1 VARAL
6 AIAGRGEPALVQE
19 VIVPSR
25 NPARRAYGLRCWAP
39 SPPASCGAPIAQTFR
54 LDEAP
59 DALGAF
65 ASPKLGKLV
74 VTVP

>member
-1 VARAL
+1 MARAL
-6 AIAGRGEPALVQE
+6 AIAGRGEPAVVQE
-19 VIVPSR
+19 VIVPE
-25 NPARRAYGLRCWAP
+25 PEPGEARVRVALLGAVATGELR
-39 SPPASCGAPIAQTFR
+39 APIAQTFR